1 MPAIKIK
8 INKVNN
14 LTDARYFAAMGADY
28 LGFCCNLETER
39 YCSPTRIKEI
49 TDWVEGPQFVLELDG
64 WQSSEEIDTLL
75 DFNLGQ
81 ALHFGAF
88 ATYEDQ
94 FSLPVFKDII
104 FENMEQTNISN
115 IDFPVVRSEKNYDSF
130 TENEIDRL
138 KQWISGKNV
147 FLDIPVD
154 GEMLRKM
161 IETLP
166 VYGLILRG
174 GEEEKTGLK
183 SFENLDVIFDIL
195 HEYNAE

>member
-64 WQSSEEIDTLL
+64 WQSLEEIDTLL
-75 DFNLGQ
+75 DFNLGH

-94 FSLPVFKDII
+94 FSLTVFKDII

-154 GEMLRKM
+154 AKNLEKM
-161 IETLP
+161 IENLP
-166 VYGLILRG
+166 IYGLILRG

-183 SFENLDVIFDIL
+183 SFENLDAIFDIL

>member
-49 TDWVEGPQFVLELDG
+49 IDWVEGPQFVLELDG
-64 WQSSEEIDTLL
+64 WQSIEEIDTLL

-88 ATYEDQ
+88 ATYEDR
-94 FSLPVFKDII
+94 FSLPIFKDII

-115 IDFPVVRSEKNYDSF
+115 IDFPVVRSEKNYNSF
-130 TENEIDRL
+130 TESEISRL
-138 KQWISGKNV
+138 KEWISGKKV

-154 GEMLRKM
+154 AKNLEKM
-161 IETLP
+161 IENLP
-166 VYGLILRG
+166 IYGLILRG

-183 SFENLDVIFDIL
+183 SFENLDAIFDIL

>member
-1 MPAIKIK
+1 
-8 INKVNN
+8 
-14 LTDARYFAAMGADY
+14 
-28 LGFCCNLETER
+28 
-39 YCSPTRIKEI
+39 
-49 TDWVEGPQFVLELDG
+49 
-64 WQSSEEIDTLL
+64 
-75 DFNLGQ
+75 
-81 ALHFGAF
+81 
-88 ATYEDQ
+88 
-94 FSLPVFKDII
+94 
-104 FENMEQTNISN
+104 MEQTNISN

-154 GEMLRKM
+154 GEMLKKM

-183 SFENLDVIFDIL
+183 SFENLDAIFDIL